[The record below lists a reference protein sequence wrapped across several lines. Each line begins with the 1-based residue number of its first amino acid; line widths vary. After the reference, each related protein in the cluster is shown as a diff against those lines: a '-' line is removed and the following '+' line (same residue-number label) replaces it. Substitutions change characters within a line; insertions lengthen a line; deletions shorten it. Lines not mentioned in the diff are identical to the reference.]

1 MIKNPSKLPL
11 NHNSR
16 DILKILNEGIITSSP
31 SQHLKKYIS
40 KNKIQFSTSKID
52 LKKFN
57 NIFLIAVGKSAG
69 TMTEYVSQKIKF
81 NHGIVVVPKEVTPKL
96 NKKIFEIIN
105 AGHPLPNRNSLKAG
119 KNLVEFLNKTQKN
132 DFVLFLI
139 SGGGSALSV
148 YPNSISLRDKILVN
162 EELIRSGANINEI
175 ACVRKHLSLIKGGR
189 LIQNMNCKGISFVVS
204 DVIGDDITSISSGM
218 TSYDKSTFTDAL
230 KILKKFSLQHTLPN
244 STLSVLKSG
253 VNGNI
258 PETPK
263 KTVIKNTII
272 LNNLTCLLKMKDKS
286 KKLGY
291 KAQLI
296 SNITGN
302 LDQVT
307 QMIASKAITSKN
319 NCIIF
324 GGEPTVN
331 VIGNGKGGRNQELVL
346 RLYEKLKHKKLDF
359 TFASIGTDGID
370 GNTKFAGSI
379 FSTKYNYD
387 GRSYLKNNDSSSFFK
402 KFGGLIKT
410 GITQNNVND
419 IGVIIRHNP

>member
-16 DILKILNEGIITSSP
+16 DILKILNEGIIASSP
-31 SQHLKKYIS
+31 SKHLNKYIS

-69 TMTEYVSQKIKF
+69 IMAEYVSQKIKF
-81 NHGIVVVPKEVTPKL
+81 KHGLVVVPKGVTPKL

-119 KNLVEFLNKTQKN
+119 KNLVEFLNKTKKN

-230 KILKKFSLQHTLPN
+230 KILKKFSLQHKLPN
-244 STLSVLKSG
+244 STLSILKSG

-263 KTVIKNTII
+263 KAIIKNTII
-272 LNNLTCLLKMKDKS
+272 LNNSTCLSKMKDKS

-291 KAQLI
+291 KTQLI

-324 GGEPTVN
+324 GGESTVN
-331 VIGNGKGGRNQELVL
+331 VTGNGKGGRNQELVL
-346 RLYEKLKHKKLDF
+346 RLYEKLKYKKSDF

>member
-16 DILKILNEGIITSSP
+16 DILKILNEGMIASSP

-69 TMTEYVSQKIKF
+69 TMAEYVSQKIKF

-96 NKKIFEIIN
+96 NKKTFEIIN

-162 EELIRSGANINEI
+162 QELIRSGANINEI

-189 LIQNMNCKGISFVVS
+189 LTQNMNCKGISFVVS

-230 KILKKFSLQHTLPN
+230 KILKKFSLQHKLPN
-244 STLSVLKSG
+244 STLSILKSG

-263 KTVIKNTII
+263 KAIIKNTII
-272 LNNLTCLLKMKDKS
+272 LNNSTCLLKMKDKS

-291 KAQLI
+291 KTQLI

>member
-69 TMTEYVSQKIKF
+69 TMAEYVSQKIKF
-81 NHGIVVVPKEVTPKL
+81 KHGIVVVPKEVTPKL

-346 RLYEKLKHKKLDF
+346 RLYEKLKHKKPDF

>member
-16 DILKILNEGIITSSP
+16 DILKILNEGIIASSP

-346 RLYEKLKHKKLDF
+346 RLYEKLKHKKPDF

>member
-16 DILKILNEGIITSSP
+16 DILKILNEGIIASSP

-69 TMTEYVSQKIKF
+69 TMAEYVSQKIKF

-96 NKKIFEIIN
+96 NKKTFEIIN

-230 KILKKFSLQHTLPN
+230 KILKKFSLQHKLPN
-244 STLSVLKSG
+244 STLSILKSG

-263 KTVIKNTII
+263 KAIIKNTII
-272 LNNLTCLLKMKDKS
+272 LNNSTCLLKMKDKS

-291 KAQLI
+291 KTQLI

-331 VIGNGKGGRNQELVL
+331 VTGNGKGGRNQELVL
-346 RLYEKLKHKKLDF
+346 RLYEKLKHKKPDF

-419 IGVIIRHNP
+419 IGVIIRHTP

>member
-16 DILKILNEGIITSSP
+16 DILKILNEGIIASSP

-230 KILKKFSLQHTLPN
+230 KILKKFSLQHKLPN
-244 STLSVLKSG
+244 STLSILKSG

-263 KTVIKNTII
+263 KAIIKNTII
-272 LNNLTCLLKMKDKS
+272 LNNSTCLLKMKDKS

-291 KAQLI
+291 KTQLI

-346 RLYEKLKHKKLDF
+346 RLYEKLKHKKPDF

>member
-16 DILKILNEGIITSSP
+16 DILKILNEGIIASSP

-346 RLYEKLKHKKLDF
+346 RLYEKLKHKKPDF

-379 FSTKYNYD
+379 FSTKYNHD
-387 GRSYLKNNDSSSFFK
+387 GCSYLKNNDSSSFFK

>member
-1 MIKNPSKLPL
+1 LIKNPSKLPL

-16 DILKILNEGIITSSP
+16 DILKILNEGIIASSP

-346 RLYEKLKHKKLDF
+346 RLYEKLKHKKPDF

>member
-346 RLYEKLKHKKLDF
+346 RLYEKLKHKKPDF

>member
-11 NHNSR
+11 NHNSH
-16 DILKILNEGIITSSP
+16 DILKILNEGIIASSP

-346 RLYEKLKHKKLDF
+346 RLYEKLKHKKPDF

>member
-1 MIKNPSKLPL
+1 MEK
-11 NHNSR
+11 
-16 DILKILNEGIITSSP
+16 
-31 SQHLKKYIS
+31 
-40 KNKIQFSTSKID
+40 
-52 LKKFN
+52 
-57 NIFLIAVGKSAG
+57 
-69 TMTEYVSQKIKF
+69 TE
-81 NHGIVVVPKEVTPKL
+81 
-96 NKKIFEIIN
+96 
-105 AGHPLPNRNSLKAG
+105 
-119 KNLVEFLNKTQKN
+119 KN

-162 EELIRSGANINEI
+162 QELIRSGANINEI

-189 LIQNMNCKGISFVVS
+189 LTQNMNCKGISFVVS

-230 KILKKFSLQHTLPN
+230 KTLKKFSLQHKLPN
-244 STLSVLKSG
+244 STLSILKSG

-263 KTVIKNTII
+263 KAIIKNTII
-272 LNNLTCLLKMKDKS
+272 LNNSTCLLKMKDKS

-291 KAQLI
+291 KTQLI

-331 VIGNGKGGRNQELVL
+331 VTGNGKGGRNQELVL
-346 RLYEKLKHKKLDF
+346 RLYEKLKHKKPDF

-379 FSTKYNYD
+379 FSTKHNYD
-387 GRSYLKNNDSSSFFK
+387 GRSYLNNNDSSSFFK

-419 IGVIIRHNP
+419 IGVIIRHTP

>member
-16 DILKILNEGIITSSP
+16 DILKILNEGIIASSP

-119 KNLVEFLNKTQKN
+119 KNLVEFLNKTKKN

-175 ACVRKHLSLIKGGR
+175 ACIRKHLSLIKGGR

-230 KILKKFSLQHTLPN
+230 KILKKFSLERKLPN
-244 STLSVLKSG
+244 STLSILKSG

-258 PETPK
+258 SETPK
-263 KTVIKNTII
+263 KAIIKNTII
-272 LNNLTCLLKMKDKS
+272 LNNSTCLLKMKDKS

-291 KAQLI
+291 KTQLI

-331 VIGNGKGGRNQELVL
+331 VTGNGKGGRNQELVL
-346 RLYEKLKHKKLDF
+346 RLYEKLKHKKPDF

-387 GRSYLKNNDSSSFFK
+387 GCSYLKNNDSSSFFK

-419 IGVIIRHNP
+419 IGVIIRHIP

>member
-69 TMTEYVSQKIKF
+69 TMNEYVSQKIKF
-81 NHGIVVVPKEVTPKL
+81 NHGIVFVTIEVTPKL

-230 KILKKFSLQHTLPN
+230 KILKKFSLQHKLPN

>member
-1 MIKNPSKLPL
+1 MF
-11 NHNSR
+11 
-16 DILKILNEGIITSSP
+16 
-31 SQHLKKYIS
+31 LKKYIS

>member
-16 DILKILNEGIITSSP
+16 DILKILNEGIIASSP
-31 SQHLKKYIS
+31 SKHLNKYIS

-81 NHGIVVVPKEVTPKL
+81 KHGLVVVPKGVTPKL

-119 KNLVEFLNKTQKN
+119 KNLVEFLNKTKKN

-189 LIQNMNCKGISFVVS
+189 LTQNMNCKGISFVVS

-230 KILKKFSLQHTLPN
+230 KILKKFSLQHKLPN
-244 STLSVLKSG
+244 STLSILKSG

-263 KTVIKNTII
+263 KAIIKNTII
-272 LNNLTCLLKMKDKS
+272 LNNSTCLSKMKDKS

-291 KAQLI
+291 KTQLI

-324 GGEPTVN
+324 GGESTVN
-331 VIGNGKGGRNQELVL
+331 VTGNGKGGRNQELVL
-346 RLYEKLKHKKLDF
+346 RLYEKLKHKKSDF

-379 FSTKYNYD
+379 FSTKYNHD

-419 IGVIIRHNP
+419 IGVIIRHIP

>member
-16 DILKILNEGIITSSP
+16 DILKILNEGIIASSP

-69 TMTEYVSQKIKF
+69 TMAEYVSQKIKF

-96 NKKIFEIIN
+96 NKKIFEIIYG
-105 AGHPLPNRNSLKAG
+105 GHPLPNRNSLKAG

-230 KILKKFSLQHTLPN
+230 KILKKFSLERKLPN
-244 STLSVLKSG
+244 STLSILKSG

-258 PETPK
+258 SETPK
-263 KTVIKNTII
+263 KAIIKNTII

-346 RLYEKLKHKKLDF
+346 RLYEKLKHKKPDF

>member
-16 DILKILNEGIITSSP
+16 DILKILNEGIIASSP

-230 KILKKFSLQHTLPN
+230 KILKKFSLQHALPN

-346 RLYEKLKHKKLDF
+346 RLYEKLKHKKPDF

>member
-11 NHNSR
+11 SHNSR
-16 DILKILNEGIITSSP
+16 DILKILNEGIIASSP

-69 TMTEYVSQKIKF
+69 TMAEYVSQKIKF

-162 EELIRSGANINEI
+162 QELIRSGANINEI

-189 LIQNMNCKGISFVVS
+189 LTQNMNCKGISFVVS

-230 KILKKFSLQHTLPN
+230 KILKKFSLQHKFPN
-244 STLSVLKSG
+244 STLSILKSG

-263 KTVIKNTII
+263 KAIIKNTII
-272 LNNLTCLLKMKDKS
+272 LNNSTCLLKMKDKS

-291 KAQLI
+291 KTQLI

-331 VIGNGKGGRNQELVL
+331 VTGNGKGGRNQELVL
-346 RLYEKLKHKKLDF
+346 RLYEKLKHKKPDF

-379 FSTKYNYD
+379 FSTKLNYD
-387 GRSYLKNNDSSSFFK
+387 GRSYLNNNDSSSFFK

-419 IGVIIRHNP
+419 IGVIIRHTP

>member
-16 DILKILNEGIITSSP
+16 DILKILNEGIIASSP

-162 EELIRSGANINEI
+162 QELIRSGANINEI

-230 KILKKFSLQHTLPN
+230 KILKKFSLQHKLPN
-244 STLSVLKSG
+244 STLSILKSG

-263 KTVIKNTII
+263 KAIIKNTII
-272 LNNLTCLLKMKDKS
+272 LNNSTCLLKMKDKS

-291 KAQLI
+291 KTQLI

-346 RLYEKLKHKKLDF
+346 RLYEKLKHKKPDF

-419 IGVIIRHNP
+419 IGVIIRHTP

>member
-16 DILKILNEGIITSSP
+16 DILKILNEGIIASSP

-69 TMTEYVSQKIKF
+69 TMAEYISQKIKF
-81 NHGIVVVPKEVTPKL
+81 DHGIVVVPKEVTPKL

-346 RLYEKLKHKKLDF
+346 RLYEKLKHKKPDF